1 MSVFCSETL
10 ILAPERWKCIV
21 RGLDF
26 ENFPGDMPL
35 ECPRNRC
42 KFFLSLP
49 NPKLLPPIL
58 KTLLK
63 TLIRNPDSKR
73 KKNKTKGTCLITVQL
88 PSLQKQTF
96 LLPHCCWGT
105 FHEEERLPLSDRNS
119 ITFTRWH
126 KICSE
131 FGHKHWLDNG
141 VVTFF

>member
-1 MSVFCSETL
+1 MMSVFCSETL

-49 NPKLLPPIL
+49 IQSFCHLL

-119 ITFTRWH
+119 ITFTR
-126 KICSE
+126 
-131 FGHKHWLDNG
+131 
-141 VVTFF
+141 